1 MASYLFFDDQRL
13 FVREN
18 LTRELGKPELIA
30 DSGYTQEGAQVSG
43 AFARIWKEND
53 HSYHM
58 FYQAFM
64 PGRWTVLLAAHSEDG
79 IHFVPRNTAREA
91 GIENPV
97 FENQL
102 VPETDSEL
110 ATFIDTGKGPGRL
123 KLLVSEYLREE
134 ARVRCKI
141 YESDDGIRWTLSPH
155 LWHEVGTE
163 PCASVF
169 YSMYLKKYVLL
180 CRPYWGERR
189 VAESRT
195 EDFVSF
201 TKPEVMMQ
209 ADALDDPLTETYG
222 LFGFP
227 YKDTFTGFL
236 PLYHVPAVDGV
247 KYMDGKMDN
256 QLVWSP
262 DGAHW
267 MRSIRQPFMKNEH
280 PFEGMVFTSD
290 LRIDKD
296 GSILLYASG
305 TPHEHGHFKDEGAS
319 IGVFRLREDGFICL
333 KAEGEGRLRT
343 RETLLQGSFRI
354 NLQAE
359 EATCALFYSKDHPV
373 PGFTHEDC
381 EPFSGDSTAW
391 VPQFK
396 GDLTELYGKVVNIE
410 VKLKNGRIYGIT
422 GDFMKLMN
430 TEADRYNKFGI
441 LPEEQRP

>member
-1 MASYLFFDDQRL
+1 M
-13 FVREN
+13 
-18 LTRELGKPELIA
+18 
-30 DSGYTQEGAQVSG
+30 
-43 AFARIWKEND
+43 
-53 HSYHM
+53 
-58 FYQAFM
+58 
-64 PGRWTVLLAAHSEDG
+64 
-79 IHFVPRNTAREA
+79 
-91 GIENPV
+91 
-97 FENQL
+97 
-102 VPETDSEL
+102 
-110 ATFIDTGKGPGRL
+110 
-123 KLLVSEYLREE
+123 
-134 ARVRCKI
+134 
-141 YESDDGIRWTLSPH
+141 
-155 LWHEVGTE
+155 
-163 PCASVF
+163 
-169 YSMYLKKYVLL
+169 
-180 CRPYWGERR
+180 
-189 VAESRT
+189 AESRT

-227 YKDTFTGFL
+227 YKDTFAGFL

-267 MRSIRQPFMKNEH
+267 MRSIREPFMKNEH

-290 LRIDKD
+290 LRVDTD

-319 IGVFRLREDGFICL
+319 IRVFRLREDGFICL
-333 KAEGEGRLRT
+333 KTEGEGRLRT
-343 RETLLQGSFRI
+343 RETLLQGSFHI

-410 VKLKNGRIYGIT
+410 IKLKNGKLYGIT

-441 LPEEQRP
+441 LPEEIRP